1 MDEIKILVTG
11 GNGYIA
17 KSLNSFL
24 NKKYEIILVTR
35 NDFDLSDYKQT
46 CNWFKNKKIDVVIH
60 TAICGGS
67 RLQHDDESVFNKN
80 ISMFDNL
87 VANKHCF
94 SKLISF
100 GSGAEIFHGN
110 TPYANSKREIASK
123 IQDLDNFYNLRIFAT
138 FDENELDTRFIKA
151 NLLHYIQKEPIIIHN
166 NKQMDFFY
174 MKDLISLVEY
184 YIQNSNLPKT
194 VDCSYKEKHTLIDIA
209 NYINTLS
216 DYKVPIIVEDSNKF
230 EHYCGTHHG
239 LPINEIGLF
248 EGINQ
253 TAKKLI

>member
-1 MDEIKILVTG
+1 MKICVTG
-11 GNGYIA
+11 ANGYIG
-17 KSLNSFL
+17 KSLISGL
-24 NKKYEIILVTR
+24 NKKYSITAIAR
-35 NDFDLSDYKQT
+35 NNFDITDLKQT
-46 CNWFKNKKIDVVIH
+46 IEWFSNKKFDVVIH
-60 TAICGGS
+60 TAITGGS
-67 RLQHDDESVFNKN
+67 RLKEDNSDVLEINLRMHYNLLANSDK
-80 ISMFDNL
+80 FD
-87 VANKHCF
+87 KF
-94 SKLISF
+94 ISF
-100 GSGAEIFHGN
+100 GSGAEIFNPN
-110 TPYANSKREIASK
+110 TPYGLSKKVIANSIN
-123 IQDLDNFYNLRIFAT
+123 QTLNWYNLKIFAV
-138 FDENELDTRFIKA
+138 FDENELNTRFIKA
-151 NLLHYIQKEPIIIHN
+151 NLLHYIKKEPIIVHN

-230 EHYCGTHHG
+230 EHYSGTNHG